1 MRSEISVCLSGFRR
15 LCRCRYGFRRT
26 ENTQLSLNITS
37 LSLNCANRLM
47 SGRGG
52 AKKARSNLGVRGNK
66 VSQLFFLTI
75 FILKV
80 RRRPFFLANVML
92 TGSCRS
98 AEINVAEGRKQ
109 AAILKSEAEKAQ
121 LINEA
126 EGQVK
131 IVFNKHMWSWK
142 CFYDLDPGSHSLLK
156 PGPRCDRGW

>member
-1 MRSEISVCLSGFRR
+1 MLTVCIRSF
-15 LCRCRYGFRRT
+15 Y
-26 ENTQLSLNITS
+26 
-37 LSLNCANRLM
+37 
-47 SGRGG
+47 
-52 AKKARSNLGVRGNK
+52 
-66 VSQLFFLTI
+66 LT
-75 FILKV
+75 V
-80 RRRPFFLANVML
+80 VML

-131 IVFNKHMWSWK
+131 IVFNKHVWSWK
-142 CFYDLDPGSHSLLK
+142 CFYDLDPGSNSLLK

>member
-1 MRSEISVCLSGFRR
+1 MPLSSK
-15 LCRCRYGFRRT
+15 CVY
-26 ENTQLSLNITS
+26 QLI
-37 LSLNCANRLM
+37 

-75 FILKV
+75 FMLTV
-80 RRRPFFLANVML
+80 CVGSLFLTVVMM

-131 IVFNKHMWSWK
+131 IAFNKHMRSLK
-142 CFYDLDPGSHSLLK
+142 YFYDLELGSHTLLK
-156 PGPRCDRGW
+156 TRLAL

>member
-1 MRSEISVCLSGFRR
+1 
-15 LCRCRYGFRRT
+15 
-26 ENTQLSLNITS
+26 
-37 LSLNCANRLM
+37 M

-52 AKKARSNLGVRGNK
+52 EKKARSNLGVRGNK

-75 FILKV
+75 LILTV
-80 RRRPFFLANVML
+80 CILSFFLTVVML
-92 TGSCRS
+92 TGLCRS

-131 IVFNKHMWSWK
+131 IAFNKHMRSLK
-142 CFYDLDPGSHSLLK
+142 YFYDLELGSHSLLK
-156 PGPRCDRGW
+156 PGSRCDRGW